1 MPETPS
7 AGDLVEV
14 FASED
19 EAEAMVI
26 QGLLDSAEIESEIVS
41 AIGAKDVL
49 PVGSFAV
56 RVSPEVAEEAKRI
69 IDDYHQNPPDVEL
82 AESDD
87 ETAA

>member
-1 MPETPS
+1 MPDPTGE
-7 AGDLVEV
+7 LIEV

-26 QGLLDSAEIESEIVS
+26 QGLLDSAEIESQINS

-56 RVSPEVAEEAKRI
+56 RVAPDVADEAKRI
-69 IDDYHQNPPDVEL
+69 IDDYHQNPPEVEI
-82 AESDD
+82 AEDD
-87 ETAA
+87 GETAA